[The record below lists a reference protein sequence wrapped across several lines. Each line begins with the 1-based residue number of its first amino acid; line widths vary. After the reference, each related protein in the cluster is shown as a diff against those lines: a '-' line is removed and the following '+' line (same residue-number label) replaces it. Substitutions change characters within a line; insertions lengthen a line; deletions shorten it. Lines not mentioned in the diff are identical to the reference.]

1 MVVLL
6 VIILAVVVEV
16 EEMVLAVEEPEV
28 LLHGVLEN
36 LSQPVL
42 IQYTLVRE
50 DRPVGKLEWGIAEE
64 FMEKHLGFK
73 DRLGQEL
80 KEES

>member
-1 MVVLL
+1 M
-6 VIILAVVVEV
+6 
-16 EEMVLAVEEPEV
+16 AVEEPVE

-42 IQYTLVRE
+42 IQYTLVME
-50 DRPVGKLEWGIAEE
+50 ERPVGKLEWRIAEE